1 MTGES
6 KQLQTLSKETS
17 SHAVELGDNKSYIV
31 RGFGSTSLK
40 LENGAK
46 LHLNNILYV
55 PGLRKNFLSI
65 SCLEDKG
72 DRVAFVDGKVLVW
85 GKDSSVNKARVIGVY
100 EGSLYRVITPPP

>member
-6 KQLQTLSKETS
+6 GQLHTLSKEQS
-17 SHAVELGDNKSYIV
+17 SHVVDLGDSNNYVVMGI
-31 RGFGSTSLK
+31 GSTSLK

-55 PGLRKNFLSI
+55 SVLKKNLLSI

-72 DRVAFVDGKVLVW
+72 DRVAFVDGKFFV
-85 GKDSSVNKARVIGVY
+85 
-100 EGSLYRVITPPP
+100 